1 MIIVFGSL
9 SMDMAL
15 RVDRLPEPGDSV
27 LTSDYTLYPGGRGAN
42 QALAAA
48 RCGAKVVMIGKVG
61 VDNYGRLVT
70 DSLKKDGVIVSG
82 VAKSDI
88 HPTGSSVIIRSSGG
102 KNRTIVMTGANV
114 EASHEQIPD
123 EILIKQNMIL
133 MQMEL
138 PVDQTVALLERA
150 KAHGLTTMLN
160 LAPAV
165 TIPHKMLG
173 LIDYLVINSI
183 EARMIASKLGMTEE
197 NNALKIA
204 HGLSVE
210 GQLTCILTLSKRG
223 AVAVTKDGKAW
234 GVPIMP
240 IEQEKIVDVT
250 GAGDAYCG
258 TLAAAI
264 HDGQPLEEAMRRA
277 GVAGTLA
284 CLKEG
289 SQESFPFLDDIETAL
304 ENMPKA
310 ASVEL

>member
-15 RVDRLPEPGDSV
+15 RVDRLPEPGDAV

-48 RCGAKVVMIGKVG
+48 RAGAKVVIVG
-61 VDNYGRLVT
+61 RVGTDNYGRLVT

-82 VAKSDI
+82 VAKSDD
-88 HPTGSSVIIRSSGG
+88 HPTGSSVIIRSPEG

-114 EASHEQIPD
+114 ETSHEQIPD
-123 EILIKQNMIL
+123 EILIKQNMLL

-138 PVDQTVALLERA
+138 PVEQTVTLLERA
-150 KAHGLTTMLN
+150 KAQGVTTVLN
-160 LAPAV
+160 LAPAAS
-165 TIPHKMLG
+165 IPQKMLG
-173 LIDYLVINSI
+173 LVDYLIINSI
-183 EARMIASKLGMTEE
+183 EARQIASKLGMTEE

-204 HGLSVE
+204 HALSVS

-234 GVPIMP
+234 GVPTMP
-240 IEQEKIVDVT
+240 VDQSQIVDVT

-258 TLAAAI
+258 TFAAAI
-264 HDGQPLEEAMRRA
+264 HNGLPLEEAMRRA
-277 GVAGTLA
+277 SVAGTLS
-284 CLKEG
+284 CFKEG
-289 SQESFPFLDDIETAL
+289 GQESFPFLDDIETAL
-304 ENMPKA
+304 VNMPQA
-310 ASVEL
+310 ASVAL